1 VETDEPFDEDAP
13 FRRPP
18 SPDDR
23 LWRHPS
29 ELAWSATATTGTRAP
44 RRTGAALAVASGVA
58 GAVLAVGAVAL
69 TGSLDTRVDP
79 DDTRSLQRQATLPV
93 VATSA
98 VATDDTELLAR
109 TVAPSIVL
117 LHIDGNEQHTGSGV
131 VFRDD
136 GHVLTNAHVIASAST
151 IAARLANGRTVRV
164 KVVATDLDTD
174 LAVLELTTG
183 GPFVPASLG
192 TSDGVAVGDP
202 TLAVGAAASSG
213 VVSALGREVSA
224 GGRTLDDL
232 IQTDAPIEPASS
244 GGALLRSD
252 GTVIGITTAWASS
265 SRMGFATP
273 VDVARAVADELLA
286 VGRVR
291 TVALGI
297 KGTSAPDGGGVVIAE
312 LVPEGPAHVAGLVVG
327 DVVRRIDGHPVSS
340 MAHLRAVLR
349 RNHPG
354 DRVRV
359 VLDRDGHRH
368 DVPVVLVERASS

>member
-1 VETDEPFDEDAP
+1 VETGEPFDDDAP

-18 SPDDR
+18 SPEDR

-29 ELAWSATATTGTRAP
+29 ELAWSAPPAEVKAP
-44 RRTGAALAVASGVA
+44 RHPGAALAVASGVA
-58 GAVLAVGAVAL
+58 GAILAVGAVAL

-98 VATDDTELLAR
+98 VDNNDTELLAR

-136 GHVLTNAHVIASAST
+136 GHVLTNAHVVASAAT
-151 IAARLANGRTVRV
+151 IGARLADGRRARV
-164 KVVATDLDTD
+164 KVVATDLATD
-174 LAVLELTTG
+174 LAVLKLTSG

-202 TLAVGAAASSG
+202 TLAVGANVASG
-213 VVSALGREVSA
+213 VISALGREITTD
-224 GGRTLDDL
+224 GRTLEDL
-232 IQTDAPIEPASS
+232 IQTDAPIDPTSS

-252 GTVIGITTAWASS
+252 GTVIGITTAWASG

-273 VDVARAVADELLA
+273 VDVARAVAEELLA
-286 VGRVR
+286 AGRVR
-291 TVALGI
+291 TVWLGI

-312 LVPEGPAHVAGLVVG
+312 LVPEGPAHAAGLVVG

-340 MAHLRAVLR
+340 MSHLRIVLR
-349 RNHPG
+349 RSHPG
-354 DRVRV
+354 DAVRV
-359 VLDRDGHRH
+359 VLDRGGHRH
-368 DVPVVLVERASS
+368 EMPVVLAERSSSS